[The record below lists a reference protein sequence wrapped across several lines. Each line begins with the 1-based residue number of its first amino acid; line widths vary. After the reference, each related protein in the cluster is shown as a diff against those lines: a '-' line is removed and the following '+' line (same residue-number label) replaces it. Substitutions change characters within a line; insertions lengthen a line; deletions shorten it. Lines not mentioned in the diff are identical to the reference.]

1 MRSVMAQFQ
10 DWVESQC
17 DGDCEHGEGVVIAM
31 LDNPGWAV
39 DIDLRDTRWASRAL
53 DEVKIDRSEADWLY
67 CRIQDGKYTIRCGVQ
82 NLEEG
87 LTQFL
92 TWVK

>member
-1 MRSVMAQFQ
+1 MKSLIAELQ

-17 DGDCEHGEGVVIAM
+17 DGDWEHGDGVVIAM

-39 DIDLRDTRWASRAL
+39 DIDVRDTRWAFRPL
-53 DEVKIDRSEADWLY
+53 DEVKVDRSESDWLY
-67 CRIQDGKYTIRCGVQ
+67 CRMQNGKYTIRCGVQ

-87 LTQFL
+87 LAHFL
-92 TWVK
+92 SWVK